1 MKRIILSAAAV
12 MTMASVSS
20 AGDDLGA
27 SLKNGKFSVDARAFY
42 MSRHYDGST
51 ASREGLTVGGTM
63 KYESADYYGVKAN
76 VGFSTS
82 SLVANTTGKERGG
95 PTALVQSNGDSIN
108 LVSIANLEYN
118 VGKTMVKVGRQGL
131 NTPIFCGNDSRM
143 IQTYYEAAV
152 VRNKDIA
159 KTMIEAGYVVS
170 TTGYGSTS
178 NTFDKNEAAY
188 GDNGVAYLYVT
199 NNSIKELTVRAF
211 YGKALSDNYETAGVK
226 TDIDVTDYRYAEV
239 KYDLPFGK
247 NTFVTANYAGNNYE
261 NGKSDS
267 MMLGA
272 SAGTTLG
279 MFDIFVAYEQIMDN
293 DFACD
298 QGGEVYTDYQQGYNS
313 YGPSKAFGAIISAK
327 PIKNLSVALKGA
339 FISAD
344 EYKDTNTDSTE
355 DFNEYNLDTTY
366 AINDWS
372 KLRVRLS
379 LKDQSGKSGLDDST
393 DGRVIYYVKF

>member
-1 MKRIILSAAAV
+1 MKRILLSAAAV

-51 ASREGLTVGGTM
+51 ASREGLAVGGTM
-63 KYESADYYGVKAN
+63 KYSSGDYYGVKAN
-76 VGFSTS
+76 VGFSSS
-82 SLVANTTGKERGG
+82 SLVNNVSGKERGRT
-95 PTALVQSNGDSIN
+95 TALVQGDGESIN

-118 VGKTMVKVGRQGL
+118 AGKTMVKVGRQRL
-131 NTPIFCGNDSRM
+131 DTPIFCGNDSRM
-143 IQTYYEAAV
+143 IPTSYEAAI

-159 KTMIEAGYVVS
+159 NTTIEAGYVVS
-170 TTGYGSTS
+170 TTGYGSTN
-178 NTFDKNEAAY
+178 NTFDKNEAGY
-188 GDNGVAYLYVT
+188 GDNGVGYLYVT
-199 NNSIKELTVRAF
+199 NKSIKDLTVRAF
-211 YGKALSDNYETAGVK
+211 YGKAISDDYEAAGVK

-239 KYDLPFGK
+239 KYNLPFGK
-247 NTFVTANYAGNNYE
+247 KTFISANYAGNNYE

-272 SAGTTLG
+272 AAGTTLG

-293 DFACD
+293 DYACD

-327 PIKNLSVALKGA
+327 PIKNLSVAAKAA

-344 EYKDTNTDSTE
+344 EYKDTNVDSSE

-366 AINDWS
+366 VVNDWS
-372 KLRVRLS
+372 KVRVRLS
-379 LKDQSGKSGLDDST
+379 LKDQSSKSGKDDST
-393 DGRVIYYVKF
+393 DGRIIYYVKF